1 MLWFECVSLTS
12 QHHKLEMYFSKQ
24 QGKVGLFTSLEEVNM
39 SWKSNRIDAVVTA
52 EDVFKSVFIS
62 PSPSVPATL
71 LPSGIE

>member
-1 MLWFECVSLTS
+1 M
-12 QHHKLEMYFSKQ
+12 
-24 QGKVGLFTSLEEVNM
+24 GLFTSLEEVNM

-52 EDVFKSVFIS
+52 EDVFKSVFTS